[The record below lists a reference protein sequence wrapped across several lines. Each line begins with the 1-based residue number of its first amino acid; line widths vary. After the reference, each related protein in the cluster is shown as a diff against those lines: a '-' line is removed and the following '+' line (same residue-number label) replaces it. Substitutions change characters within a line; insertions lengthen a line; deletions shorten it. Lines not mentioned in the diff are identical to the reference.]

1 MSLPE
6 RGTFAVVDSTTY
18 EVTAAARDAVTLRVP
33 REAGPLPPHLESG
46 VRRDGDAWARVSKA
60 DLSRYFTVQVTVA
73 WQGEEF
79 GLGRVVGD
87 EAEIL
92 GSSPVVAERLGLEGD
107 QYNGFRGKVPVAE
120 LTVVDVRE
128 REIDV

>member
-1 MSLPE
+1 MDQ
-6 RGTFAVVDSTTY
+6 GAQG
-18 EVTAAARDAVTLRVP
+18 AARALLQRALV
-33 REAGPLPPHLESG
+33 
-46 VRRDGDAWARVSKA
+46 VR
-60 DLSRYFTVQVTVA
+60 
-73 WQGEEF
+73 WQNEEF

-87 EAEIL
+87 EAEIH
-92 GSSPVVAERLGLEGD
+92 GGSPVVARRLGLEGD